1 MSCEIPMKLSNLT
14 PTLGMALDIT
24 YNPDYEYIEQ
34 LNEALEEVLLGNGE

>member
-14 PTLGMALDIT
+14 PTLSMALDIT
-24 YNPDYEYIEQ
+24 YSPDYEYIEQ